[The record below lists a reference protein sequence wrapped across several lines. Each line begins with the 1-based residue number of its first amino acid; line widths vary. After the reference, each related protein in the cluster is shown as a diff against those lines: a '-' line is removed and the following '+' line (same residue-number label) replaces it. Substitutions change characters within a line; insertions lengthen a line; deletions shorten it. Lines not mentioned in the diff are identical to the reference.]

1 MKKKRR
7 KRNEYNIE
15 SHLKVELRL
24 RGYIEFILT
33 FTYTLTLMLC
43 ISLFIGDIAWCKQI
57 KNRV

>member
-15 SHLKVELRL
+15 SHLKVEL

>member
-15 SHLKVELRL
+15 SHFKVEL

>member
-15 SHLKVELRL
+15 SHLKVEFSA
-24 RGYIEFILT
+24 YTEFILT

-43 ISLFIGDIAWCKQI
+43 IALFIGDIAWCKQI

>member
-15 SHLKVELRL
+15 VHLKVEFSA
-24 RGYIEFILT
+24 YIEFILT
-33 FTYTLTLMLC
+33 LTYTLTLMLC
-43 ISLFIGDIAWCKQI
+43 ISLFIGEIAWCKQI

>member
-15 SHLKVELRL
+15 SHLKVELRQP
-24 RGYIEFILT
+24 YIEFILT
-33 FTYTLTLMLC
+33 FTYTLTPVLC

>member
-15 SHLKVELRL
+15 SHLKVEFRP
-24 RGYIEFILT
+24 YIEFILT